1 MSRHLRYIAAL
12 ILLIFDMLNTSCF
25 WIFLSMNC
33 KPFQKWCFSTL
44 FLLLPST
51 ATVASECQMAFTHGI
66 LISPEQIRV
75 LTNDRTE
82 YQINRDQQL
91 FILGELQSL
100 SAEDIDVLAQ
110 YSQGM
115 RKLVPEVVAIAVDS
129 VEMGLSAIENM
140 LLGVGNATQQEE
152 WQALVRETTYQIMS
166 RFVRSGE
173 HFYLAPQSLKEM
185 DAFLH
190 GELKNNLTE
199 LAKNTVGA
207 VWEALRDALQQT
219 DDEFER
225 PERQNWQSVEQLVAK
240 INLGLDSKAEEL
252 EAKSVLFCERLKEL
266 DEIETHLQKR
276 IPALLAY
283 DVVVEK

>member
-1 MSRHLRYIAAL
+1 MMKTNVLRRRLFASA
-12 ILLIFDMLNTSCF
+12 
-25 WIFLSMNC
+25 
-33 KPFQKWCFSTL
+33 
-44 FLLLPST
+44 FLLMPLSSSF
-51 ATVASECQMAFTHGI
+51 ASECQMAFAHGI

-75 LTNDRTE
+75 LTNNRTE
-82 YQINRDQQL
+82 YQINKDRQL

-100 SAEDIDVLAQ
+100 SPEDIAVLAQ

-129 VEMGLSAIENM
+129 VEMGLSAIESM
-140 LLGVGNATQQEE
+140 LLGVGNQSQQEE

-190 GELKNNLTE
+190 GELKNNLTA

-225 PERQNWQSVEQLVAK
+225 PQAQDWQSVEQLVSK

-252 EAKSVLFCERLKEL
+252 EAKSVLFCERLKEI
-266 DEIETHLQKR
+266 DQIEKQLQNR

-283 DVVVEK
+283 DVVIEK